1 VETPVPARRLI
12 NPEVE
17 SKSAF
22 VFVTAASVVAV
33 VPTIPSPPLTET
45 KRLEVVPGEL
55 WAIVGAEATPDP
67 NNTLL
72 APEPKRPAPVLYV
85 APGTNTFCIAT
96 AYRYAVPAV
105 AHGFVPVYGI

>member
-1 VETPVPARRLI
+1 METPVWARRLI

-17 SKSAF
+17 SKSTF
-22 VFVTAASVVAV
+22 VFVTVGSVVAV
-33 VPTIPSPPLTET
+33 VPWMPNPPLTET
-45 KRLEVVPGEL
+45 KRLEVAPGEL
-55 WAIVGAEATPDP
+55 WAILGVEAIPDP

-105 AHGFVPVYGI
+105 TQGFVPA